1 MAIVAPS
8 SPFNRDAFERG
19 VKRLRGRYEV
29 QYDESLFDTQGY
41 LAGSDARRLAE
52 LLRVLADDSVDMI
65 VGARGGYGATRLLP
79 DIEIEHVSKARKLLV
94 GFSDLTALHALWQRA
109 GVRSIHGPMVC
120 SLGDEGEAGD
130 RRFQQWVNAI
140 EGNTVPSFDKL
151 DTVVGGAAEGPL
163 MGGNLSVLCALAN
176 TPYAPRFDD
185 SVLFLEDIGER
196 PYRVDRMLTSLLQD
210 RTFSRVAAVVVG
222 QFTESTAG
230 KDGVTVEQVIRER
243 LGNLRVPVLMGLPAG
258 HIEDNAPLPFGALAS
273 VNATSGSLTF
283 AD

>member
-19 VKRLRGRYEV
+19 VRRLRGRYEV
-29 QYDESLFDTQGY
+29 RYDESLFDTEGY
-41 LAGSDARRLAE
+41 FAGSDARRLAE
-52 LLRVLADDSVDMI
+52 ILRVLADDSVDMI

-79 DIEIEHVSKARKLLV
+79 DIEVEQVSKAQKLLV

-120 SLGDEGEAGD
+120 SLGDEGEEGD
-130 RRFQQWVNAI
+130 RRFQHWVNAI

-151 DTVVGGAAEGPL
+151 DTVVAGTAEGPL

-176 TPYAPRFDD
+176 TPYAPSFDG

-210 RTFSRVAAVVVG
+210 GTFSRVAAVVVG
-222 QFTESTAG
+222 QFTESAAG

-243 LGNLRVPVLMGLPAG
+243 LGTLHVPVLMGLPAG
-258 HIEDNAPLPFGALAS
+258 HVEDNAPLPFGALAS
-273 VNATSGSLTF
+273 ANATNGSLTF